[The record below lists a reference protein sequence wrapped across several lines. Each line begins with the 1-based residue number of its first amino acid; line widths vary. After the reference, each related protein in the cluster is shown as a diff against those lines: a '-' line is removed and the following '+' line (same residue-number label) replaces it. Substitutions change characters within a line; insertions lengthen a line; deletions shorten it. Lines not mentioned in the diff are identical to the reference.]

1 MIKTADILLQLY
13 VILISRDAKKEVT
26 MIFMDP
32 FVTKLS
38 SKRHIISKRIKS

>member
-1 MIKTADILLQLY
+1 MIKNTDILLQLY
-13 VILISRDAKKEVT
+13 VILIGWDFKKGVT

-32 FVTKLS
+32 FVTKSS